1 MKLLGYIV
9 FYVIFRP
16 FLWLPFRILYLLSD
30 VLFVFL
36 YYVARYRKN
45 VVLKNLR
52 RSFPGKNEEWYKS
65 TSKKFFRHLSDYFV
79 ESLKFE
85 SMSEK
90 SLRKRCQFKNI
101 ELIEEANKRGQDVIA
116 LLGHYN
122 NWEWITSLTFWTT
135 ANCATVYKPLKN
147 KYFDRYFLKIRERLG
162 VTLIPMKQSVRE
174 ILKLRMLAKRS
185 ITGLIADQSPNKFEH
200 RYWLKFMNQ
209 NTAVFEGADKIARKT
224 GATVVY
230 FEMKKIRRGYYET
243 EIIPMFEDAK
253 NTEEHQITHEYY
265 RLLQKTIENKPEYW
279 LWSHKRWKHKRP
291 KGMQVNEIKQ
301 NG

>member
-1 MKLLGYIV
+1 
-9 FYVIFRP
+9 
-16 FLWLPFRILYLLSD
+16 
-30 VLFVFL
+30 
-36 YYVARYRKN
+36 
-45 VVLKNLR
+45 
-52 RSFPGKNEEWYKS
+52 
-65 TSKKFFRHLSDYFV
+65 
-79 ESLKFE
+79 
-85 SMSEK
+85 
-90 SLRKRCQFKNI
+90 
-101 ELIEEANKRGQDVIA
+101 
-116 LLGHYN
+116 
-122 NWEWITSLTFWTT
+122 
-135 ANCATVYKPLKN
+135 
-147 KYFDRYFLKIRERLG
+147 
-162 VTLIPMKQSVRE
+162 MKQSVRE

-243 EIIPMFEDAK
+243 EINPMFEDAK